1 MKRLWA
7 FLFLGLVLCSHA
19 DAQAG
24 ALAHYAVNSEKSKLQ
39 ISVFKE
45 GLFKAFGHDHL
56 VSAKVVSGS
65 VLFNEQ
71 TLDNSSVDLTVR
83 ASSLTVVD
91 PGESDTD
98 RRQVQTTMAS
108 KEVLDTEKYP
118 EIRFTSTRVKEAK
131 KTDEGREGNARGST
145 RPSWR

>member
-24 ALAHYAVNSEKSKLQ
+24 ARAHYAVNSEKSKLQ

-56 VSAKVVSGS
+56 VSAKVVSGACCS
-65 VLFNEQ
+65 TSKRSTIHQ
-71 TLDNSSVDLTVR
+71 STSPSK
-83 ASSLTVVD
+83 
-91 PGESDTD
+91 
-98 RRQVQTTMAS
+98 QVHA
-108 KEVLDTEKYP
+108 P
-118 EIRFTSTRVKEAK
+118 
-131 KTDEGREGNARGST
+131 
-145 RPSWR
+145 